1 MMLIYVLLCII
12 CVILVALVLMQDSK
26 SGLGGLTGGT
36 TMSAFGANTD
46 KALVKATGIMG
57 TLFFV
62 LVIVIHLVKKEDAKS
77 LLPESSKPAPTK
89 VVAPSINLDDKKG
102 TTVKD
107 LAPATPNKT
116 EAEPE
121 GTSVTI
127 PLKDAKDAPAK
138 EEKKET
144 PPPAEAK

>member
-57 TLFFV
+57 ALFFT
-62 LVIVIHLVKKEDAKS
+62 LVIVIHLVKKDDAKS
-77 LLPESSKPAPTK
+77 LLPESSNTEMPAK
-89 VVAPSINLDDKKG
+89 VVAPSINLDEKSS
-102 TTVKD
+102 TQ
-107 LAPATPNKT
+107 APVAPSNKT
-116 EAEPE
+116 EETE
-121 GTSVTI
+121 GASITI
-127 PLKDAKDAPAK
+127 PINDAKEVPAK
-138 EEKKET
+138 EDK
-144 PPPAEAK
+144 

>member
-46 KALVKATGIMG
+46 KALIKATGIMG

-77 LLPESSKPAPTK
+77 LLPESSKTTAAPTK
-89 VVAPSINLDDKKG
+89 VVAPTIDLDNKKAATAKDK
-102 TTVKD
+102 
-107 LAPATPNKT
+107 APATP
-116 EAEPE
+116 AEPAAESE
-121 GTSVTI
+121 GTTVTI
-127 PLKDAKDAPAK
+127 PLKDVKEAPAK
-138 EEKKET
+138 EEKKD
-144 PPPAEAK
+144 